1 MAEDRKPGDVGA
13 RIRVAV
19 DRKAGDFGSRL
30 REARERKGISL
41 REIANATKISIR
53 ALEALERNDISHLPG
68 GIFSRAF
75 VRSYAVEA
83 GLNPEETVEDFV
95 QNFPN
100 DSVTAGHPTSTHI
113 EDADS
118 LESDR
123 RMASVILRLVGISL
137 PVAGI
142 VLYFGVANRRDPVVT
157 TPPAVAATAETR
169 TSAAPPLERASHLTV
184 EVTAN
189 RACAVSA
196 AVDGQPPQDV
206 QLELGGRRTFDAGS
220 EMTLTVSDPAAVE
233 WRINGVPSRALGSPS
248 EAASVHLT
256 LDNYKDFAAG
266 R

>member
-1 MAEDRKPGDVGA
+1 MADDRKPGDLGA
-13 RIRVAV
+13 RLRVAI

-100 DSVTAGHPTSTHI
+100 DSVTAGRPLSAHI
-113 EDADS
+113 DDADS

-123 RMASVILRLVGISL
+123 RMASVILRLVGISV

-142 VLYFGVANRRDPVVT
+142 VLYFGVANRRNPVVT
-157 TPPAVAATAETR
+157 TPPASAARAE
-169 TSAAPPLERASHLTV
+169 TSAALPLERASHLTV
-184 EVTAN
+184 EVTAT
-189 RACAVSA
+189 RACAVSV
-196 AVDGQPPQDV
+196 AVDGQPSRDV
-206 QLELGGRRTFDAGS
+206 QLELGGRRTFDAGN

-233 WRINGVPSRALGSPS
+233 WRINGLPSRALGSPG

-256 LDNYKDFAAG
+256 LDNYKDFAAV

>member
-1 MAEDRKPGDVGA
+1 MAEDRKPGEVGA
-13 RIRVAV
+13 RLRVAV

-95 QNFPN
+95 QNFPH
-100 DSVTAGHPTSTHI
+100 DSVTAGHPPSTHV
-113 EDADS
+113 DDGDS
-118 LESDR
+118 FESDR
-123 RMASVILRLVGISL
+123 RTAGVILRLVGISV

-142 VLYFGVANRRDPVVT
+142 VLYFGVANRRNPVVT
-157 TPPAVAATAETR
+157 TPPASAARAETR
-169 TSAAPPLERASHLTV
+169 TSAATPLERARHLTV

-189 RACAVSA
+189 RACAVSV

-206 QLELGGRRTFDAGS
+206 QLELGGRRTFDAGN

-233 WRINGVPSRALGSPS
+233 WRINGVPSRALGSPG
-248 EAASVHLT
+248 EAATVHLT
-256 LDNYKDFAAG
+256 LDNYTDFAAV